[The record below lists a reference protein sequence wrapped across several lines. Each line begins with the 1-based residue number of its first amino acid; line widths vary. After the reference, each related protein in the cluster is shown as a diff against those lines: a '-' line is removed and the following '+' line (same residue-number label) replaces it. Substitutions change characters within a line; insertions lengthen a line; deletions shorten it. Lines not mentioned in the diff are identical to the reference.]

1 MSKPKLPLPIMAY
14 GFVLAAIAV
23 IGAVGLYA
31 NIGGAF
37 PGLRLEG
44 TSLESGYMYAG
55 RTLTMGLMMVLALSL
70 GEARG
75 VLFVFVM
82 RMLVEAQDLFATL
95 ISGASTLNPLI
106 TIALYACAF
115 LIPEALL
122 IRWAWRTMHSA
133 DTQPIARSGVS
144 GRGMTQHPE

>member
-1 MSKPKLPLPIMAY
+1 MSKPKPPLPIMAY

-23 IGAVGLYA
+23 ISGVGLYA

-44 TSLESGYMYAG
+44 ASLESGYMYAG

-75 VLFVFVM
+75 ILFVFVM
-82 RMLVEAQDLFATL
+82 RLLVDTQDLLAAL
-95 ISGASTLNPLI
+95 ISGASILNPPI
-106 TIALYACAF
+106 TIALYACAY
-115 LIPEALL
+115 LIPEALV

-133 DTQPIARSGVS
+133 DTPPIARSS
-144 GRGMTQHPE
+144 MSSRGITQHPE